1 MYWAFL
7 LTRILRIVM
16 NATMRTILLILYDH
30 LNIGIFIFFIY
41 LNTYIHIFWAN
52 SSWNQIKHKIN
63 FVFDF
68 LSFKLSLTFNFTIH
82 LITEDLL
89 VHVRSCRILTDAAC
103 LLFGKQIEV
112 DSFSQNKSAFGLSP
126 TFSFYFSLLKILNS
140 CKWQSTKT
148 TEDCKHLFMLKVS
161 LNVLNY
167 LFWM

>member
-1 MYWAFL
+1 MYRAFL
-7 LTRILRIVM
+7 FTRILRIVM
-16 NATMRTILLILYDH
+16 NATILLILYDH

-41 LNTYIHIFWAN
+41 QNTYIHIFWAN